1 MKKLL
6 TVLLLL
12 ALPLTGCG
20 QKSAPAAVDLS
31 AFFEKIAEEYDLAGM
46 TPLEG
51 ELLEVCYPGLTALAP
66 LQLVAYAPMISS
78 SVNEYVF
85 VQCRSRADAEAA
97 AEIMRSRIA
106 AQAQGGAW
114 YPESMAAWS
123 KAQVVVKDAYALMIA
138 SWDGADEIIK
148 RFSALL

>member
-1 MKKLL
+1 MKK
-6 TVLLLL
+6 VLIVIFVLM
-12 ALPLTGCG
+12 LPLTGCG
-20 QKSAPAAVDLS
+20 QKAESAAVDLS
-31 AFFEKIAEEYDLAGM
+31 AFFEEIAAENDLSGM

-51 ELLEVCYPGLTALAP
+51 DLLDVCYPGLSDLAP

-85 VQCRSRADAEAA
+85 VQCKSKADADAA
-97 AEIMRSRIA
+97 AEIMQARID

-114 YPESMAAWS
+114 YPESMAAWA

-148 RFSALL
+148 NFYALF